1 MMYIRGVKNETAN
14 KDLIRIQRVSPSF
27 LVTRRMATP
36 FFIFLQGKL
45 LRHFSFLGKHC
56 ILRHIKFFLAKLMQ
70 KMNKNPLSNENI
82 GNVES
87 ICQKLA
93 F

>member
-1 MMYIRGVKNETAN
+1 MFTVSTLEIKKGKIQVAHPVYICTRGVKNETAN

-56 ILRHIKFFLAKLMQ
+56 ILRHLKFFSKIDAK
-70 KMNKNPLSNENI
+70 NE
-82 GNVES
+82 
-87 ICQKLA
+87 
-93 F
+93 

>member
-1 MMYIRGVKNETAN
+1 MSNFSKIIVYIHTRGVKNETAN

-56 ILRHIKFFLAKLMQ
+56 ILRHLKFFSKIDAK
-70 KMNKNPLSNENI
+70 NE
-82 GNVES
+82 
-87 ICQKLA
+87 
-93 F
+93 

>member
-1 MMYIRGVKNETAN
+1 MHYINKVNIPICIRGVKNETAN

-56 ILRHIKFFLAKLMQ
+56 IFETF
-70 KMNKNPLSNENI
+70 
-82 GNVES
+82 
-87 ICQKLA
+87 
-93 F
+93 

>member
-1 MMYIRGVKNETAN
+1 MNMQMNFTTYVRVLYIRGVKNETAN

-56 ILRHIKFFLAKLMQ
+56 ILRHIKFFSKIDAK
-70 KMNKNPLSNENI
+70 NE
-82 GNVES
+82 
-87 ICQKLA
+87 
-93 F
+93 